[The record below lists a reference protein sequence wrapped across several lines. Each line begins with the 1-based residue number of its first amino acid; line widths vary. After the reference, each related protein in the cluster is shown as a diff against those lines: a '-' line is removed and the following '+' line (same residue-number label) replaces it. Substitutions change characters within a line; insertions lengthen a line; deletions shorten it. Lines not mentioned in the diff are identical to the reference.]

1 MGCSGSLSH
10 LSSFLGTVTFPLDDN
25 FQCVQWEALPTL
37 LQKLSCFKVRL
48 KSALDVRW
56 VRVSRA
62 QLLLSLVSKCSI
74 CPNQCTLISTTTK
87 KWNVCQAVMLNT
99 ALFCIPTH
107 NEACHIYSLLL
118 LAFVFCIAL
127 SSLQKSTKSYDWRE
141 HNKLVSLSGTAPV

>member
-1 MGCSGSLSH
+1 MSQSTQSSTAQSL
-10 LSSFLGTVTFPLDDN
+10 D
-25 FQCVQWEALPTL
+25 
-37 LQKLSCFKVRL
+37 
-48 KSALDVRW
+48 
-56 VRVSRA
+56 
-62 QLLLSLVSKCSI
+62 SKCSI
-74 CPNQCTLISTTTK
+74 CPNQCTLISTTKK

-141 HNKLVSLSGTAPV
+141 SNKLVSLTGTAPVWAALCGEDPSYPSLGVRPENKTSFNLKWTVHLCNVWLQIMKGTCKKAKEAF